1 MSDRLSQSTES
12 ALKKESSLYLMVATV
27 SVAIGSYFFYSK
39 YKKEQ
44 ILKERLNELEQ
55 KIEKN
60 MYKQKDNDGV
70 QRQTVEEMKTEEHG
84 DDFDDMNDSFD
95 YDDFDKNIQDYITAT
110 PELIDLN
117 EYQRKHELNVM
128 NLKSRMLKKLHKTEK
143 LNYT

>member
-1 MSDRLSQSTES
+1 
-12 ALKKESSLYLMVATV
+12 
-27 SVAIGSYFFYSK
+27 
-39 YKKEQ
+39 
-44 ILKERLNELEQ
+44 
-55 KIEKN
+55 
-60 MYKQKDNDGV
+60 
-70 QRQTVEEMKTEEHG
+70 MKTEEHG

-143 LNYT
+143 LNYTQDGRLTYESCLIYRGLIQTLTNRQLDPILRELRHYLRQAF